1 MTRLTGILCIIAA
14 FALSAPDIQAQHH
27 VIGSSWSFSGI
38 GISYEYHKDTQ
49 TFAQVDIRA
58 EMFDTFIG
66 VSTKPGGSASF
77 TWNIVFGSMQSRND
91 IEVRFYAGPGVA
103 VGYAEDY
110 KTPDKGL
117 FFGLKGRVGMR
128 CSFDRNVDISLALA
142 PILGMHLYQR
152 NEELLMRYYRKGFIQ
167 AIMPEIGIAYRF

>member
-14 FALSAPDIQAQHH
+14 FALSAPDVQAQHH

-49 TFAQVDIRA
+49 TFAQVDVRA

-77 TWNIVFGSMQSRND
+77 TWNIVFSSMQSRND

-110 KTPDKGL
+110 KTPENLREVVETMHKAEQAKML
-117 FFGLKGRVGMR
+117 EYKRQQAE
-128 CSFDRNVDISLALA
+128 ALEYEKKKKMQ
-142 PILGMHLYQR
+142 MHLWY
-152 NEELLMRYYRKGFIQ
+152 L
-167 AIMPEIGIAYRF
+167 